1 MIEFMRFPHVG
12 EIIDHYANSLDDK
25 EILSLIKAGVKTRD
39 DAYIFSKFV
48 LRVIDCMA
56 SDMQKEVTVLGS
68 VDNTSMI
75 PDIDYE
81 ISLYLARKGMD
92 DIWDE
97 VCNEW

>member
-12 EIIDHYANSLDDK
+12 EIINHYANSLNDK
-25 EILSLIKAGVKTRD
+25 EILSLINTGVKTRD
-39 DAYIFSKFV
+39 DAYAFSKFV

-56 SDMQKEVTVLGS
+56 SDMQKEVVVLGNI
-68 VDNTSMI
+68 DNTSMI

-81 ISLYLARKGMD
+81 VSLYLARKGME

-97 VCNEW
+97 VCNE